1 MDDYFKSAIV
11 YYFKYLVDNGFNDP
25 MKVIITDFL
34 DTVKITEDQKK
45 YIYDNTGIKSN
56 GIDNMIILIKNM
68 RMQNEI
74 DQESLKLIEDGLKRL
89 L

>member
-11 YYFKYLVDNGFNDP
+11 YYFKYLVDNNFNDP
-25 MKVIITDFL
+25 IKVIITDFL
-34 DTVKITEDQKK
+34 DTVKITEEQKK
-45 YIYDNTGIKSN
+45 YIYENTGIKNN
-56 GIDNMIILIKNM
+56 GIDSMLVLIKRM